1 MRGQPKSKRKW
12 SAVVLPEPS
21 RGRQMN
27 ACRTIAGLRSD
38 TASHGPSAAPF
49 GGSGPSLLGSGFLGL
64 TPPGYELAPRSGL
77 EMVGQL
83 TPSVRFDSR
92 GGAKVYSLAASAPG
106 KEYRK
111 GTTSF
116 ADLNPQRG
124 LQMRGRRAGRS
135 PGCDQTPPV
144 MVPLPPPSG
153 LGILTGRVGI
163 PGADAARL
171 CTCAPFGAGNGPS
184 TDAQR

>member
-1 MRGQPKSKRKW
+1 
-12 SAVVLPEPS
+12 
-21 RGRQMN
+21 
-27 ACRTIAGLRSD
+27 
-38 TASHGPSAAPF
+38 PF

-77 EMVGQL
+77 EMVRQL

-92 GGAKVYSLAASAPG
+92 GAAKVHSLAASAPG

-116 ADLNPQRG
+116 ADLSPQRG
-124 LQMRGRRAGRS
+124 RQMRGRRAGRS
-135 PGCDQTPPV
+135 PGCDQTPPA

-153 LGILTGRVGI
+153 ARGRRCSGRDSW
-163 PGADAARL
+163 G
-171 CTCAPFGAGNGPS
+171 
-184 TDAQR
+184 